1 MKKKI
6 WFDMDGTIADF
17 YAVDGWVEYLANSD
31 VFPYATA
38 KPMHNFSVLARLLN
52 ELQRR
57 GYFIGVISWA
67 SRTATPEYKKAI
79 DLTKRDWLARH
90 LKSVNF
96 DKIEVVAYGTPKE
109 VGRDGILFDDNEEI
123 RKAWGE
129 GAFEPKEIIS
139 VLKGL
144 LKAEQPEGRKVMKKK
159 CYYAPACANYD
170 NQEQLDAMTERYL
183 DDFLANLSCGSRI
196 KPLFKEKEEAERY
209 ALIEGRKMYGKY
221 NNAFYGVITFSIE
234 HDKMLGEFVKVV
246 SPSGNMKKIIQIPDF
261 IQKYCEVFE

>member
-1 MKKKI
+1 MKKKF

-17 YAVDGWVEYLANSD
+17 YAVDGWVEYLENSD

-67 SRTATPEYKKAI
+67 SRKATPEYKKAI

-129 GAFEPKEIIS
+129 GAFEPSKIIE

-144 LKAEQPEGRKVMKKK
+144 LRNG
-159 CYYAPACANYD
+159 
-170 NQEQLDAMTERYL
+170 
-183 DDFLANLSCGSRI
+183 
-196 KPLFKEKEEAERY
+196 
-209 ALIEGRKMYGKY
+209 
-221 NNAFYGVITFSIE
+221 
-234 HDKMLGEFVKVV
+234 
-246 SPSGNMKKIIQIPDF
+246 
-261 IQKYCEVFE
+261 